1 MDAQARR
8 RERRAAKQAAWKTAN
23 PLLVG
28 FCATPEPQPILRLN
42 RKPRDRVAKAL
53 EAVNEYSLQIQ
64 QNAQHYQHLR
74 QLEQH
79 KNRLIY
85 RARPK
90 NISGL
95 PDAHGKEKRYGK
107 SILLI
112 QKYFGEPR

>member
-64 QNAQHYQHLR
+64 QNTEKYLR
-74 QLEQH
+74 LREQQQQ
-79 KNRLIY
+79 KNHRIY
-85 RARPK
+85 HSQPK
-90 NISGL
+90 KPSGS
-95 PDAHGKEKRYGK
+95 PDARGKEKRHAQ
-107 SILLI
+107 STPLI
-112 QKYFGEPR
+112 